1 MLCYPEPLQ
10 CKKKAFCLRVTDGG
24 TFPLL
29 EELRPRICGK
39 LAGLDGAEKD
49 SPTYRQHCI
58 NTDNTTLSSVL
69 STRISALCKTL
80 SQEHGGNRENMKK
93 KKNLKRKKVFSF
105 VAF

>member
-1 MLCYPEPLQ
+1 M
-10 CKKKAFCLRVTDGG
+10 V
-24 TFPLL
+24 
-29 EELRPRICGK
+29 ELSPFQKVLKPRICGK

-80 SQEHGGNRENMKK
+80 SQEHGGNRENMKTK
-93 KKNLKRKKVFSF
+93 HMRKKYFLLLHF
-105 VAF
+105 